1 MTGGIS
7 PAADGRRLSPVVET
21 VGLLLELT
29 DHLKARFVAV
39 SATVG
44 LSMAQARTL
53 LRIEGPVSMR
63 ELAART
69 RYDASN
75 MTGIV
80 EGLYARGLVERQTS
94 SADRRVRRIVLTEQG
109 AGLRER
115 LRSELAE
122 NVPAIGELTVAERQ
136 ALHEI
141 LRRALDRS

>member
-1 MTGGIS
+1 
-7 PAADGRRLSPVVET
+7 
-21 VGLLLELT
+21 
-29 DHLKARFVAV
+29 
-39 SATVG
+39 
-44 LSMAQARTL
+44 
-53 LRIEGPVSMR
+53 VSMR